1 MEKLLMN
8 NNPKIIIKYM
18 QGYKEEDFNL
28 IYGMDLDSYIKSTYN
43 EYISRDFK
51 YYVLKEN

>member
-1 MEKLLMN
+1 MN

-28 IYGMDLDSYIKSTYN
+28 IYGMDLDSYIKSTYD

>member
-1 MEKLLMN
+1 M
-8 NNPKIIIKYM
+8 IIDCHSHFGNDYYCGNI
-18 QGYKEEDFNL
+18 
-28 IYGMDLDSYIKSTYN
+28 DLDSYIKSTYD